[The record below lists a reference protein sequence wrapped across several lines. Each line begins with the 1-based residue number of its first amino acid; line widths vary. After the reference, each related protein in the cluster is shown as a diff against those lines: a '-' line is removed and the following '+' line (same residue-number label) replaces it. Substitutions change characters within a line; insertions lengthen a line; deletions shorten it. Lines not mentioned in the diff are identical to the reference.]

1 MTNRHDEERRATRTH
16 VELDYARLRDRVW
29 YRRLGV
35 RSATVFLLLLVL
47 VVAKVAVDATA
58 GLLIA
63 LMVAAL
69 LLWELLDWHRAR
81 ERARAAVVDTQR
93 ALPDRN
99 DRSD

>member
-1 MTNRHDEERRATRTH
+1 MTNRHDEERRTTRTH
-16 VELDYARLRDRVW
+16 AELDYARLRDRVW

-35 RSATVFLLLLVL
+35 RSATAFFLLVGL
-47 VVAKVAVDATA
+47 VVAKAVLDPTA

-69 LLWELLDWHRAR
+69 LLWELLDWRRAR